1 MFLGFFVIFHKRDI
15 FSLSEFSPAKNF
27 SFFLFVSSPAN
38 PHSAMSNENNRKIG
52 KHPWS
57 YREGTIVTAVLLLL
71 GFGLQS
77 AFGGVA
83 LRIAAFPWNLIA
95 GLVFLALLITAFVW
109 WQKHPVMKG
118 LGSVKAALPAIL
130 GFTFLVLLMGFV
142 KQDVEPKSA
151 LVKLLGLTHL
161 VKTWPFILINVYLMI
176 LLGVITMKRLTPFS
190 IKNAGFFLNHFGLF
204 LVLFSTA
211 LGSSDMQ
218 RLRMNCYEDQTE
230 WRAVDTSGNTV
241 ELPVAIKLLNF
252 NIDEFRP
259 KVTIIDNKTGQIIL
273 NKGKNQFELLDRNS
287 LDLFGYHIVV
297 EQFLETSGRV
307 GEGFFPVNE
316 PGSAPSAKVKVTKDG
331 MEISGWISSGS
342 YVNQP
347 EALKLNETHSLVMLP
362 AEPRKFSSELN
373 IQTKSGKQV
382 TTIIEVNRPFKIE
395 GWTIYQ
401 LGYNTEMGRWSNLSV
416 LELVRDPWLPVV
428 YFGIFLMMAGAVFL
442 FITGKPKNGGTEHVA

>member
-1 MFLGFFVIFHKRDI
+1 
-15 FSLSEFSPAKNF
+15 
-27 SFFLFVSSPAN
+27 
-38 PHSAMSNENNRKIG
+38 MSNENNRKTW
-52 KHPWS
+52 KQPWS
-57 YREGTIVTAVLLLL
+57 YREGTMVTAAILLL
-71 GFGLQS
+71 GFALQ
-77 AFGGVA
+77 AAGGGTM
-83 LRIAAFPWNLIA
+83 LRVAAFPWNLIA
-95 GLVFLALLITAFVW
+95 GLVFLAFLIIAFIL
-109 WQKHPVMKG
+109 WQKRPVIKW
-118 LGSVKAALPAIL
+118 LGGVKAALPAIL

-161 VKTWPFILINVYLMI
+161 VKTWPFILINLYLMI
-176 LLGVITMKRLTPFS
+176 LLGIVTLRRLTPFS
-190 IKNAGFFLNHFGLF
+190 LKNAGFFLNHFGLF
-204 LVLFSTA
+204 LVLFSTT

-218 RLRMNCYEDQTE
+218 RMRMNCYEDQTE
-230 WRAVDTSGNTV
+230 WRAMDTSGKTV

-259 KVTIIDNKTGQIIL
+259 KVTIIDNKTGEIVV
-273 NKGKNQFELLDRNS
+273 NKGKNQFELLDRNA
-287 LDLFGYHIVV
+287 LDLFGYHVEV
-297 EQFLETSGRV
+297 EQFLESSGKV
-307 GEGFFPVNE
+307 GDAYFPVNE
-316 PGSAPSAKVKVTKDG
+316 PGSAPSAKVKVKKDG
-331 MEISGWISSGS
+331 TEISGWICSGS

-382 TTIIEVNRPFKIE
+382 TTTIEVNRPFKID

-428 YFGIFLMMAGAVFL
+428 YFGIFLMMAGAAFL

>member
-1 MFLGFFVIFHKRDI
+1 
-15 FSLSEFSPAKNF
+15 
-27 SFFLFVSSPAN
+27 
-38 PHSAMSNENNRKIG
+38 MSTENNWKTW
-52 KHPWS
+52 KQPWS
-57 YREGTIVTAVLLLL
+57 YREGTIVTAAILLL
-71 GFGLQS
+71 GFALQ
-77 AFGGVA
+77 AAGGGMV
-83 LRIAAFPWNLIA
+83 LKVAAFPWNLVA
-95 GLVFLALLITAFVW
+95 GLIFLALLIFAFVL
-109 WQKHPVMKG
+109 WQKHPVMKWQG
-118 LGSVKAALPAIL
+118 GVKAALPAIL

-161 VKTWPFILINVYLMI
+161 VKTWPFILINLYLMI
-176 LLGVITMKRLTPFS
+176 LLGVVTLKRLTPFS
-190 IKNAGFFLNHFGLF
+190 LKNVGFFLNHFGLF

-218 RLRMNCYEDQTE
+218 RLRMNCYEEQTE
-230 WRAVDTSGNTV
+230 WRAVDTSGKTV

-259 KVTIIDNKTGQIIL
+259 KVTVIDNKTGQIVL

-287 LDLFGYHIVV
+287 LDLYGYHVEV
-297 EQFLETSGRV
+297 EQFLESSGKV
-307 GEGFFPVNE
+307 GDAYFPVNE
-316 PGSAPSAKVKVTKDG
+316 PGSAPSAKVKVIIDG
-331 MEISGWISSGS
+331 AEISGWVCSGS

-382 TTIIEVNRPFKIE
+382 TTTIEVNRPFQIDS
-395 GWTIYQ
+395 WTIYQ
-401 LGYNTEMGRWSNLSV
+401 LSYNTEMGRWSNLSV

-428 YFGIFLMMAGAVFL
+428 YFGIFLMMTGAAFL
-442 FITGKPKNGGTEHVA
+442 FFTGKPKNGGTDHVA